1 MIRKKE
7 NVRGVTLIVLVIT
20 IVVLL
25 ILAGVT
31 IAALSGD
38 NGILK
43 RAVEAKEKTQQAQKE
58 EEKILSNTKNILDNS
73 IQFNNVN
80 IIDTNPAG
88 VMPSNVRI
96 LENDANKG
104 IVIKDKNDN
113 EWVWIEVPKTTVFSE
128 LTIDITNE
136 LTELDYE
143 AIKNKLIEYV
153 GVYRKGSANQNSD
166 WADEWYDGCGLTS
179 NEYTALYQ
187 KMLKNIYVY
196 GGFWIARYEAGI
208 DGSIDDLSKVRT
220 ETSERIEIG
229 ISPKAIS
236 QKNAIPYNW
245 ILCSEAQYLS
255 SEMSPDDSYSSSLM
269 FGIQWDLVCKFLEVK
284 SDLTVV
290 DINSNSSNWGNYRDV
305 KIENIKDGKYAIWSW
320 TSSTLGKWT
329 NIIGEYTKADLSSD
343 NNVLLSTGASERLK
357 KMNIYDLAGNAW
369 EWTLEKSFYNNPCVY
384 RGGSFYDLGINYPV
398 AIRLAYAIDSSYV
411 TLGFRSMLF
420 CNI

>member
-1 MIRKKE
+1 M
-7 NVRGVTLIVLVIT
+7 
-20 IVVLL
+20 
-25 ILAGVT
+25 
-31 IAALSGD
+31 
-38 NGILK
+38 
-43 RAVEAKEKTQQAQKE
+43 
-58 EEKILSNTKNILDNS
+58 
-73 IQFNNVN
+73 
-80 IIDTNPAG
+80 
-88 VMPSNVRI
+88 
-96 LENDANKG
+96 
-104 IVIKDKNDN
+104 
-113 EWVWIEVPKTTVFSE
+113 
-128 LTIDITNE
+128 
-136 LTELDYE
+136 
-143 AIKNKLIEYV
+143 
-153 GVYRKGSANQNSD
+153 
-166 WADEWYDGCGLTS
+166 
-179 NEYTALYQ
+179 
-187 KMLKNIYVY
+187 
-196 GGFWIARYEAGI
+196 
-208 DGSIDDLSKVRT
+208 
-220 ETSERIEIG
+220 
-229 ISPKAIS
+229 
-236 QKNAIPYNW
+236 
-245 ILCSEAQYLS
+245 S